1 MDATLKSAAWSLAKS
16 VVDRAVVGAGVA
28 LLSHGVL
35 VPAQVTGF
43 DQVISGLVM
52 IVLGALV
59 GWYRDHGKALA
70 QAEIDRL
77 NTKIDA
83 MTKAIQ
89 VPHPSKS

>member
-1 MDATLKSAAWSLAKS
+1 MDPTLKSAAWSLAKS

-43 DQVISGLVM
+43 DQVVSGLVM
-52 IVLGALV
+52 IVLGAVV
-59 GWYRDHGKALA
+59 GWYRDHGKALLK
-70 QAEIDRL
+70 AEIDRL
-77 NTKIDA
+77 NTQIDA
-83 MTKAIQ
+83 MTKAAQ